1 MIMTQVRLT
10 PKYGSLKA
18 ACVTSVVTPVKFQSA
33 PHEHKAKLSH
43 ELIAGAAAYEVWLH
57 LIFFFDVL
65 TNIPQ
70 AAKAYQ
76 AHCAKHGKP
85 PSHEKAKEILYILV
99 FCVCWKDLYS
109 PSIQC
114 RLGWCRPRQDD
125 RNARC
130 KCSL

>member
-57 LIFFFDVL
+57 LNFFFRC
-65 TNIPQ
+65 TNKYTPGSQSISGTLREARQAPQ
-70 AAKAYQ
+70 
-76 AHCAKHGKP
+76 P
-85 PSHEKAKEILYILV
+85 
-99 FCVCWKDLYS
+99 
-109 PSIQC
+109 
-114 RLGWCRPRQDD
+114 
-125 RNARC
+125 
-130 KCSL
+130 